1 VTDDRNLG
9 YALGAAE
16 FLTKPID
23 WDRLGAV
30 LQRYAGAGR
39 RGGSLALVVDDE
51 AMAREQLGRGLERD
65 GWRVVEAAN
74 GREALERLEEVT
86 PQLILLDLLMPKMD
100 GFEFVAAMRE
110 QERWRSIPILVITA
124 KDITKEDRTRLEGCV
139 ARILQKGGYGRAEFV
154 AEIRSLVGRE
164 THQPSERGSA

>member
-1 VTDDRNLG
+1 
-9 YALGAAE
+9 
-16 FLTKPID
+16 
-23 WDRLGAV
+23 
-30 LQRYAGAGR
+30 
-39 RGGSLALVVDDE
+39 
-51 AMAREQLGRGLERD
+51 
-65 GWRVVEAAN
+65 
-74 GREALERLEEVT
+74 LEEVT